1 MIKDHVSLNFDT
13 VLLTGPIQKY
23 SFKSFYRRV
32 RNTIYFDCHY
42 LCKMLNLIIFLQ
54 CWRQLSKL
62 QKLIFYLLTSIIIIS
77 LLLWFIGTSR
87 NLEELSETNS
97 LKLPQP
103 TIWPQDNI
111 VCLITNYN
119 IVIFNGLQYA

>member
-13 VLLTGPIQKY
+13 VLLTGSTQKY
-23 SFKSFYRRV
+23 SCKNFYRRV
-32 RNTIYFDCHY
+32 RNKICLYNNYISKTF
-42 LCKMLNLIIFLQ
+42 NLIIFLQ

-62 QKLIFYLLTSIIIIS
+62 QKLILYLLTSIILIS
-77 LLLWFIGTSR
+77 LLLWFIGSSK

-111 VCLITNYN
+111 VCLITNDD
-119 IVIFNGLQYA
+119 VLIFND

>member
-23 SFKSFYRRV
+23 SCRSFYRRV
-32 RNTIYFDCHY
+32 TNTIYFDLHY
-42 LCKMLNLIIFLQ
+42 LCDMLNLIIFLQ

-62 QKLIFYLLTSIIIIS
+62 QKLIFYLLTSVILIS

-111 VCLITNYN
+111 VCLITNYDA
-119 IVIFNGLQYA
+119 VIFNGP

>member
-23 SFKSFYRRV
+23 SCKSFYRRV
-32 RNTIYFDCHY
+32 RNTIYFDHHY
-42 LCKMLNLIIFLQ
+42 LCGMLNLIILLQ
-54 CWRQLSKL
+54 YWRQLSKL
-62 QKLIFYLLTSIIIIS
+62 QKLIFYLLTSIILIS
-77 LLLWFIGTSR
+77 LLLWLIGTSR

-103 TIWPQDNI
+103 TIWPQDI
-111 VCLITNYN
+111 SVCLITNYDN
-119 IVIFNGLQYA
+119 VIFNDLYA

>member
-13 VLLTGPIQKY
+13 VSLTGPVQKY
-23 SFKSFYRRV
+23 SWKSSYRRV
-32 RNTIYFDCHY
+32 RNTIYLYHHY
-42 LCKMLNLIIFLQ
+42 LCKMLNLTIVLQ

-62 QKLIFYLLTSIIIIS
+62 QKLIFYLLTSIILIS
-77 LLLWFIGTSR
+77 LLLWLIGNSR

-103 TIWPQDNI
+103 TIWPQDI
-111 VCLITNYN
+111 SVCLITNYDN
-119 IVIFNGLQYA
+119 VIFSDQYA

>member
-13 VLLTGPIQKY
+13 VLLTGPKQKY
-23 SFKSFYRRV
+23 SCKSFYRRV
-32 RNTIYFDCHY
+32 RNIIYLDHHY
-42 LCKMLNLIIFLQ
+42 LCKTFNLIIFLQ

-62 QKLIFYLLTSIIIIS
+62 QKLILYLLASVILIS
-77 LLLWFIGTSR
+77 LLLWFIGTSK
-87 NLEELSETNS
+87 NFEELSETNS

-111 VCLITNYN
+111 VRFDY
-119 IVIFNGLQYA
+119 

>member
-23 SFKSFYRRV
+23 SCKIFYRRV
-32 RNTIYFDCHY
+32 STTIYLVHHY
-42 LCKMLNLIIFLQ
+42 LYKMINLIIFLQ

-62 QKLIFYLLTSIIIIS
+62 QKLILYLLASIILIS
-77 LLLWFIGTSR
+77 LLLWFIGTSK

-103 TIWPQDNI
+103 TIWPQDI
-111 VCLITNYN
+111 VCLIMNYN
-119 IVIFNGLQYA
+119 IVFNDLYA